1 MSKDLDLTKLQVLKF
16 AQSETQAQGR
26 EPIERFARLMLEQA
40 SALEGQDQSPKAEHA
55 QENPLTDQTWVAW
68 RLQGFFDPLDPHV
81 STTVDARAG
90 FELEAHTAIKMTCQR
105 CLGVCVQPLDVHRT
119 FRFVR
124 DEQIALAM
132 DDASE
137 DEFLVLSS
145 AFDVLELIEDELI
158 MALPL
163 VPLHLECPVP
173 LTQQVNPKHS
183 IEIEFEAKRPN
194 PFEVLSVLKSKK
206 Q

>member
-105 CLGVCVQPLDVHRT
+105 CLGVCVQPLDVIAP
-119 FRFVR
+119 FV
-124 DEQIALAM
+124 LCAM
-132 DDASE
+132 SKLLWPWMTSRRMS
-137 DEFLVLSS
+137 FWSS
-145 AFDVLELIEDELI
+145 PV
-158 MALPL
+158 
-163 VPLHLECPVP
+163 HLTC
-173 LTQQVNPKHS
+173 LN
-183 IEIEFEAKRPN
+183 
-194 PFEVLSVLKSKK
+194 
-206 Q
+206 